1 MAEPSFAQRRA
12 PAVPPALGLAMGV
25 LAVSAASIFIRFA
38 QNAGAPSLVIA
49 AGRLVVASAVLLP
62 IALARH
68 RGELRALAPR
78 DWAAAA
84 VAGAFLAAHFA
95 AWITSLGLT
104 SVASSVALVTMS
116 PIFVAAGSRV
126 FLGELIAR
134 NVALGML
141 VAVAGG
147 LVVGVGPALAGGA
160 PAGGA
165 DTALGNALALAGA
178 VALAPY
184 LLIGRRLRAKLSLI
198 VHVTLVY
205 GAAAVVMLAVLL
217 GLGLPVLGYSP
228 EAYAWM
234 ALVGLVPQLLGHSAF
249 NWALGYL
256 PAAYATIPSLG
267 EPIGSTLLA
276 VALLGEPLPA
286 TTVAG
291 GALIVLGIGLMSLR
305 PR

>member
-1 MAEPSFAQRRA
+1 MAEPSLAQRRA

-25 LAVSAASIFIRFA
+25 LAVSAASIFIRSA
-38 QNAGAPSLVIA
+38 QVAGAPSLVIA
-49 AGRLVVASAVLLP
+49 AGRLMVAAAVLLP

-68 RGELRALAPR
+68 REELRALAAR
-78 DWAAAA
+78 DWAVAAA
-84 VAGAFLAAHFA
+84 GGAFLAAHFA

-116 PIFVAAGSRV
+116 PIFVAVGSRV

-134 NVALGML
+134 TAALGML
-141 VAVAGG
+141 VAMAGG
-147 LVVGVGPALAGGA
+147 LAVGVGPALTGNALAGGA
-160 PAGGA
+160 NP
-165 DTALGNALALAGA
+165 ALGNALALAGA
-178 VALAPY
+178 IALAPY

-198 VHVTLVY
+198 VYVTVVY
-205 GAAAVVMLAVLL
+205 AAAALVMLAVLL
-217 GLGLPVLGYSP
+217 VLGLPVHGYSP
-228 EAYAWM
+228 EAYAWT

-256 PAAYATIPSLG
+256 PAAYATIPGLG

-276 VALLGEPLPA
+276 VALLGEPLPV
-286 TTVAG
+286 TTIAG
-291 GALIVLGIGLMSLR
+291 GALIVIGIGLMSLR